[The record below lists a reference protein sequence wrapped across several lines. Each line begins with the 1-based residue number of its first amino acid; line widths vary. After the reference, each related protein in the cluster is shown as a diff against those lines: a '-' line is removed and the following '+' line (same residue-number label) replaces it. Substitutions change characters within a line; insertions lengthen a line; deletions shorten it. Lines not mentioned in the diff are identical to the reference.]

1 MGRRGWE
8 GSGGRSWEGGR
19 EGEVRR
25 RMEEEGREG
34 VREKKKY
41 RIMVILSRKIST
53 RFWFTLGSNNLPIFH

>member
-34 VREKKKY
+34 VREEKIY
-41 RIMVILSRKIST
+41 SIVVILSRKIST
-53 RFWFTLGSNNLPIFH
+53 RFCCTFRL

>member
-25 RMEEEGREG
+25 RMEKEGREG
-34 VREKKKY
+34 VREKKKCHVV
-41 RIMVILSRKIST
+41 VIYSILK
-53 RFWFTLGSNNLPIFH
+53 NFHQIWLQF

>member
-25 RMEEEGREG
+25 RMEEEGGEG
-34 VREKKKY
+34 AREKKSA
-41 RIMVILSRKIST
+41 I
-53 RFWFTLGSNNLPIFH
+53 